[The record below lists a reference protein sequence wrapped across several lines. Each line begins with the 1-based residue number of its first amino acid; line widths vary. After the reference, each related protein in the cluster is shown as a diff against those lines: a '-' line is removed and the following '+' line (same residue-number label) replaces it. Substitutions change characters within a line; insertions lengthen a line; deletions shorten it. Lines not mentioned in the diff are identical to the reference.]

1 MLLRNSTKV
10 RIILSISTVQ
20 LECGSIQRTA
30 VHPVAGRHGR
40 GMAIAEKHTVAAG
53 VNSGPL
59 FLEAAG
65 RVPIQR
71 SGPEYDRIAHRAGKV
86 AHDDDFG

>member
-1 MLLRNSTKV
+1 M
-10 RIILSISTVQ
+10 
-20 LECGSIQRTA
+20 
-30 VHPVAGRHGR
+30 AGRHGR
-40 GMAIAEKHTVAAG
+40 GMTIAEKHTVAAG
-53 VNSGPL
+53 VDSGPL

-71 SGPEYDRIAHRAGKV
+71 SRPEYDRIAHRAGKV